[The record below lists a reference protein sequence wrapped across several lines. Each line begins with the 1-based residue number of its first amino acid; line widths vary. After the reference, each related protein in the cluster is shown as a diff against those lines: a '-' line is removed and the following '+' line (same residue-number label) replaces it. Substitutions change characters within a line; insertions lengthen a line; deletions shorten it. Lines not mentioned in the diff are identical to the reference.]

1 MGKLAIYGAIAGA
14 GKGISGVAKR
24 ELDEQERMA
33 ADARQYQMQRQRDK
47 AAQEARAADAEA
59 AEGRLA
65 QQIAAQAAQLETRIT
80 AETARDV
87 TKQEHEMKIEEM
99 RQNMQTARERMRITE
114 KEDRFL
120 RDVTP
125 ASQTMTAEG
134 IKTVPA
140 QNTITDKLSNT
151 TFYQDGQMFIPMGQE
166 KPSTKLIQAGE
177 KSKKFLL
184 NAPNQ
189 EIADQRMLQ
198 FLRIYRYLPP
208 DFFVKWGGWGSA
220 GKVTEKGS
228 TVTTQPAAQ

>member
-14 GKGISGVAKR
+14 GKGLSGMAKR

-47 AAQEARAADAEA
+47 AAQEQRAADAEA
-59 AEGRLA
+59 AESRLQTQLTA
-65 QQIAAQAAQLETRIT
+65 QSEQLQTRIT
-80 AETARDV
+80 AQETQAL
-87 TKQEHEMKIEEM
+87 TQQEHEMKIEEM

-114 KEDRFL
+114 KEDRFI

-125 ASQTMTAEG
+125 SSQTMTAEG

-151 TFYQDGQMFIPMGQE
+151 TFYQDGQMFVPMGQE
-166 KPSTKLIQAGE
+166 KPPARLIQAGE

-189 EIADQRMLQ
+189 EVADQRMLQ
-198 FLRIYRYLPP
+198 FLRIYKYLPP

-220 GKVTEKGS
+220 GKVTERGA
-228 TVTTQPAAQ
+228 TTTTQPAAQ

>member
-1 MGKLAIYGAIAGA
+1 MGKLALYGAIKGL

-47 AAQEARAADAEA
+47 AAQEARQAEA
-59 AEGRLA
+59 TEREANLQTQLNAQSEQISQRAELA
-65 QQIAAQAAQLETRIT
+65 QTAAVSQ
-80 AETARDV
+80 
-87 TKQEHEMKIEEM
+87 QEHETKIEQM

-125 ASQTMTAEG
+125 SSQTMTAEG
-134 IKTVPA
+134 IKTVAA

-151 TFYQDGQMFIPMGQE
+151 TYYQDGQMFIPVGQE
-166 KPSTKLIQAGE
+166 KPDAKRIAAGE

-184 NAPNQ
+184 NAPSQ
-189 EIADQRMLQ
+189 DIADQRMLQ

-208 DFFVKWGGWGSA
+208 DYFVKWGGWGSS
-220 GKVTEKGS
+220 KVTEQG
-228 TVTTQPAAQ
+228 TTTTTQPAAQ